1 MNSSD
6 PFWRCD
12 RCQMTTRQ
20 MAGRERTECPDSWA
34 ERDGVLHCLKCRR
47 DAAADLAVEQA
58 DDANVDKRAEVRRWA
73 VIEFEIERDPESSDR
88 EIARAINSSLPTV
101 SKVRRR
107 LEARR
112 RAA

>member
-1 MNSSD
+1 
-6 PFWRCD
+6 
-12 RCQMTTRQ
+12 
-20 MAGRERTECPDSWA
+20 
-34 ERDGVLHCLKCRR
+34 
-47 DAAADLAVEQA
+47 
-58 DDANVDKRAEVRRWA
+58 